1 MCSFISTSELL
12 QRSHYT
18 HPEAVSLNSSVGVE
32 RIETIQERLFEA
44 QFAVWL
50 GSREMGRKPLQRRAL
65 KKINQAVLK
74 NLIGHEYD
82 MH

>member
-18 HPEAVSLNSSVGVE
+18 HPEDVSLNSSVGVE
-32 RIETIQERLFEA
+32 RIETIQERLFE
-44 QFAVWL
+44 AVWL